1 MLTSVKDLASRITQ
15 DHTLVIDARSFAEY
29 SKGHI
34 PGAVSLDL
42 FSFHWVD
49 TTPSGIEAFT
59 NHTRL
64 ILSMVGVD
72 ETKRVIVYDNVS
84 GILAARGV
92 WLLQYMSH
100 PDATM
105 LDGGFDAWTASN
117 NEVETEPCAPTPSEL
132 KTPPNPTLIAGYG
145 DILAGGG
152 SLALVD
158 ARTPDEYSGKL
169 VRAARGGH
177 IHGALNIDWTGT
189 VDGNGKLVPV
199 NELAKIY
206 NLPRNARIVTYCQ
219 GAYRAAHTYVSLK
232 ILGYDDVRVY
242 LGSWA
247 EWGNHP
253 ELPVE
258 S

>member
-1 MLTSVKDLASRITQ
+1 MLTNVDELEKLIT
-15 DHTLVIDARSFAEY
+15 DKHTLVIDTRSFAEY

-34 PGAVSLDL
+34 PGAVSFDV

-49 TTPSGIEAFT
+49 TTAAGVEAFT

-64 ILSMVGVD
+64 ILSMIGVD
-72 ETKRVIVYDNVS
+72 ETKRVIVYDNNS
-84 GILAARGV
+84 GMLSARGL

-100 PDATM
+100 PNATM
-105 LDGGFDAWTASN
+105 LDGGLGAWKVN
-117 NEVETEPCAPTPSEL
+117 NDIETEPRSPTPSDL

-152 SLALVD
+152 SLELID
-158 ARTPDEYSGKL
+158 ARTQDEYSGKL

-177 IHGALNIDWTGT
+177 IHGAKNIDWSSTIDD
-189 VDGNGKLVPV
+189 DGKFTSK
-199 NELAKIY
+199 EKLAKIY
-206 NLPRNARIVTYCQ
+206 DMPRDARIVTYCQ
-219 GAYRAAHTYVSLK
+219 GGYRAAHAYVSLK

-242 LGSWA
+242 LGSWG
-247 EWGNHP
+247 EWGNRP